1 MPASGATVPRGT
13 IGMRFSLAKGLFHV
27 ERDEVLRRK
36 RVLTPLYGSD
46 WRFITRLS
54 LAVKEKSHFLIDL
67 GSVRKLLRLLFIRL
81 VTDRNDG
88 FTPEIPQ
95 P

>member
-46 WRFITRLS
+46 
-54 LAVKEKSHFLIDL
+54 
-67 GSVRKLLRLLFIRL
+67 
-81 VTDRNDG
+81 
-88 FTPEIPQ
+88 
-95 P
+95 

>member
-27 ERDEVLRRK
+27 EHVEHYTTNV
-36 RVLTPLYGSD
+36 
-46 WRFITRLS
+46 LS
-54 LAVKEKSHFLIDL
+54 LHFTANLEGLLKLFRLAVRVKSHFLTDL
-67 GSVRKLLRLLFIRL
+67 GSVRKLHDYCLSGWLQIEM
-81 VTDRNDG
+81 NG